1 MPSLL
6 QSLMK
11 QGKTLSLV
19 VKTLLIPR
27 PISPPARACLLSLG
41 SKTYPQSNREEEAID
56 NLLHHKQ

>member
-1 MPSLL
+1 MPLLL

-19 VKTLLIPR
+19 VKTLLILR
-27 PISPPARACLLSLG
+27 PISPPVRACLLGLG